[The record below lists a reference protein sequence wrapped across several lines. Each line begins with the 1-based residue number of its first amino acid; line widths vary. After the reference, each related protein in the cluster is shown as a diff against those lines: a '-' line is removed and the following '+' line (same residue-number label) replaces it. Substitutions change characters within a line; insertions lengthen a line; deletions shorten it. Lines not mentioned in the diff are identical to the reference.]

1 MTIDYS
7 VIIRTTGQAGEK
19 YTKLLESIKKLKPQP
34 REIIV
39 VLPEKANL
47 PENQLGYEKFFY
59 SPKGMV
65 IQRMCGIAKCKTR
78 YGLICDDDVVFE
90 KKFVQKSKAS
100 SISLWKNDKLRV
112 VNIKD
117 IYLLYFV

>member
-39 VLPEKANL
+39 VLPEKADL

-78 YGLICDDDVVFE
+78 YGLI
-90 KKFVQKSKAS
+90 
-100 SISLWKNDKLRV
+100 
-112 VNIKD
+112 
-117 IYLLYFV
+117 

>member
-39 VLPEKANL
+39 VLPEKADL
-47 PENQLGYEKFFY
+47 PENQLGYEKFFIVR
-59 SPKGMV
+59 KGWLYKE
-65 IQRMCGIAKCKTR
+65 CA
-78 YGLICDDDVVFE
+78 E
-90 KKFVQKSKAS
+90 
-100 SISLWKNDKLRV
+100 SLSVKL
-112 VNIKD
+112 D
-117 IYLLYFV
+117 MG